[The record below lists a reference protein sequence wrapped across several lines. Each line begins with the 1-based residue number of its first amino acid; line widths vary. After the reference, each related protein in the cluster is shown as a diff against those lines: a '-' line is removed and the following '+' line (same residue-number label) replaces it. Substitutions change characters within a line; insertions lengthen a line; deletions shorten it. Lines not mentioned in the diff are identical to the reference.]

1 MIVDQKTPVLGLPLP
16 HSENELVDDVERLRL
31 ALAMLDTD
39 SGTQDKSI
47 KAAQKTADNA
57 VTACGVAQRAA
68 NAAQQTANQGV
79 ADAGTAQTTADQGV
93 TDAATAQATADDAL
107 SKATEAL
114 ETPITRALGA
124 PAVTVASKISAVN
137 PGKVQ
142 MAANAIRLVACE
154 TASFE
159 VTIGTNAPVI
169 VPAVDGVA
177 VHQFTP
183 PGVVGD
189 MLPISV
195 VAIDELGNRSLPTTA
210 STELVSMSVD
220 APQIISPADNEQSV
234 PGRPTF
240 TLSEIATI
248 GGVADTGEFTRIR
261 VATDSAFANVVAD
274 TGPGY
279 AYTTTVQFTEDLSP
293 DTDYY
298 VEAFHTG
305 TVYGEGTKTVSR
317 FRTVTA
323 SVIGI
328 ALVTQGGGSGTW
340 QRVNGAGEAVNW
352 AKTNFDQH
360 PVYKQIT
367 SYTIDGQ
374 EMVKIPRFYIKTYA
388 PETGAYAGKPIW
400 LISDLPLPG
409 FKVHPAFA
417 KPDGTTRDCYYVGAW
432 QGSDQSGKLAST
444 QASSPTPLVS
454 IDMPTMIARAEAR
467 NVGGIEGFQ
476 LWDIYQ
482 LSAIQRLCLIEM
494 GTGNSQTA
502 IGKGHVDNSPSGVQV
517 VNQSN
522 VVQATWRNIRG
533 LWGNIWQMV
542 DGISSEGSGGTL
554 QIWKN
559 DGSKA
564 WVNTGFVMPDASN
577 HILSLKRGDGVGF
590 SWDDIFFAD
599 TLAVEASATIPDNQY
614 YYKNYVYYHGGYC
627 GYGSSAGLFCASI
640 SYSRG
645 NTYSNLGGRLAK
657 I

>member
-1 MIVDQKTPVLGLPLP
+1 MITDQKTPVLGLPLP

-39 SGTQDKSI
+39 SGAQAKTI
-47 KAAQKTADNA
+47 KAAQKTADDA

-79 ADAGTAQTTADQGV
+79 TDAGVAQATADQGV
-93 TDAATAQATADDAL
+93 ADAATAQATADDAL
-107 SKATEAL
+107 GKAMQAL
-114 ETPITRALGA
+114 DTPITRALGT
-124 PAVTVASKISAVN
+124 PSVSVASKISAVN
-137 PGKVQ
+137 PGTVR
-142 MAANAIRLVACE
+142 MAENAIRLVSCK
-154 TASFE
+154 TAQFE
-159 VTIGTNAPVI
+159 VAIGANTPLLVA
-169 VPAVDGVA
+169 AVDGVA

-183 PGVVGD
+183 SGIAGD
-189 MLPISV
+189 ILSLSV
-195 VAIDELGNRSLPTTA
+195 VAIDELGNRSLPTIVT
-210 STELVSMSVD
+210 TELVNVTVD
-220 APQIISPADNEQSV
+220 APQIISPANGEQSV

-240 TLSEIATI
+240 TLSAIDTI
-248 GGVADTGEFTRIR
+248 GGVADTGKFTRVR

-279 AYTTTVQFTEDLSP
+279 AYTTTVTFSEDLAP
-293 DTDYY
+293 DTEYH
-298 VEAFHTG
+298 VEAWHTG
-305 TVYGEGTKTVSR
+305 TVYGEGTKTVAK
-317 FRTVTA
+317 FRTVVA

-328 ALVTQGGGSGTW
+328 ALVTTGGGKGTW

-352 AKTNFDQH
+352 SKANFDQH
-360 PVYKQIT
+360 PIYKQIT

-374 EMVKIPRFYIKTYA
+374 EMVKIPRFYVKTYVPDA
-388 PETGAYAGKPIW
+388 GTYTGKPIW

-409 FKVHPAFA
+409 FKAHPSFA

-444 QASSPTPLVS
+444 QASSPKPLVS

-467 NVGGIEGFQ
+467 NVGGVEGFQ

-494 GTGNSQTA
+494 GTGDSQTA
-502 IGKGHVDNSPSGVQV
+502 IGKGHVDNSPTGVQA

-522 VVQATWRNIRG
+522 VITATWRGIKG

-542 DGISSEGSGGTL
+542 DGISSEGAGGTL

-559 DGSKA
+559 DGSKV
-564 WVNTGFVMPDASN
+564 WMPTGFVMPDTSN
-577 HILSLKRGDGVGF
+577 NILTLKRGDGEGF

-599 TLAVEASATIPDNQY
+599 TLAAEASATIPDNQY
-614 YYKNYVYYHGGYC
+614 YYKNYVYYHGGSC
-627 GYGSSAGLFCASI
+627 SYGSSAGLFYAFIGYGRSSTC
-640 SYSRG
+640 
-645 NTYSNLGGRLAK
+645 TNLGGRLAK